1 MRRLHTSTYYGIVS
15 SLRFTPFLSCSGCR
29 SSYYLKYNITADK
42 ILRWTD
48 GELRTISVG
57 VKAGKAKKVTYSDH
71 QIPAP
76 YDRIVD
82 QLLREVEHATKAVK
96 KGHEVLRRKTY
107 AQRVLDAF
115 HLEIRKYDGDPA
127 SFRSRVLTPLLQR
140 QLCGVEENQGPCV
153 RNSVCDKRGR
163 CTIKS
168 VTQFYL
174 GCDPTDP
181 GWIPTFRRNLVYIP
195 EARWHLGVVLGK
207 ISVADHKA
215 YDDIKDH
222 HDQLMRK
229 VSTRSEN
236 DDTHEEG
243 GDDGS
248 SEEDSDDDEAV
259 NFELDVV
266 NSAPPFRL
274 TEVSVLVAEGLD
286 EFFAHELQTVVRLPH
301 IDLLIVQWTQL
312 PTI

>member
-1 MRRLHTSTYYGIVS
+1 
-15 SLRFTPFLSCSGCR
+15 
-29 SSYYLKYNITADK
+29 LKYNIAADQF
-42 ILRWTD
+42 LHWTN
-48 GELRTISVG
+48 GELRKISVG
-57 VKAGKAKKVTYSDH
+57 VKTGKTKKVTYSDH

-82 QLLREVEHATKAVK
+82 QLLREVEHVTKAVE
-96 KGHEVLRRKTY
+96 KGHEALRRKTY

-115 HLEIRKYDGDPA
+115 YLEIRKYNGDPT

-140 QLCGVEENQGPCV
+140 QLYGVEENQGPCV

-181 GWIPTFRRNLVYIP
+181 RWIPTFRRNLIYIP
-195 EARWHLGVVLGK
+195 EARWHLGVVLGT
-207 ISVADHKA
+207 ISVADHTA
-215 YDDIKDH
+215 SDAIQDH
-222 HDQLMRK
+222 HDQLMQK

-248 SEEDSDDDEAV
+248 SEEDSDDGEAA

-286 EFFAHELQTVVRLPH
+286 EFFARELQMVVRLPH
-301 IDLLIVQWTQL
+301 IDLLIVQCTQL